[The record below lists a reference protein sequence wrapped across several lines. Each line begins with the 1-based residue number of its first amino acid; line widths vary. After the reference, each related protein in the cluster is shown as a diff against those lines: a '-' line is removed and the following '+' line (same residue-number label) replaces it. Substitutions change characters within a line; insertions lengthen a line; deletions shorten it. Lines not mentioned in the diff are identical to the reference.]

1 MDNIKEDS
9 LISRSSLRL
18 PYRIL
23 DLGGAKM
30 VAIKRF
36 KKKICLLGDPAV
48 GKTSLI
54 KRFVNDE
61 FDDKYIST
69 LGAKVSKR
77 DMQINILKNMK
88 ESLGVN
94 LTLSIWDILGQ
105 KNESALRTRPIYFK
119 GTDGALIVCDVTRK
133 ETFENLSDW
142 IKSLRKETQN
152 VSIVILGNKID
163 QYRNAK
169 VYYRDLQKFAQEHN
183 IPMITTSAKENNN
196 VEKAFNKLSEL
207 MIKESVTN
215 IRKPK

>member
-1 MDNIKEDS
+1 
-9 LISRSSLRL
+9 
-18 PYRIL
+18 
-23 DLGGAKM
+23 M

-36 KKKICLLGDPAV
+36 KKKVCLLGDPAV

-54 KRFVNDE
+54 KRFVKDE

-77 DMQINILKNMK
+77 DMQINILKNLK
-88 ESLGVN
+88 EPLGVN

-105 KNESALRTRPIYFK
+105 KNETALRTRPIYFK
-119 GTDGALIVCDVTRK
+119 GTNGALIVCDVTRK

-142 IKSLRKETQN
+142 IKSIRKETKN

-163 QYRNAK
+163 QYKKAT
-169 VYYRDLQKFAQEHN
+169 VYYRDLQKFAQEHDVL
-183 IPMITTSAKENNN
+183 MITTSAKENNN

-207 MIKESVTN
+207 MLKESVT
-215 IRKPK
+215 IIKQPQ